1 MAYRLTYDWA
11 TLVDQVRDKTL
22 VSQTA
27 SINWNNGT
35 KHGLE
40 EGSVSRD
47 IISFIRWRP
56 DQQVT
61 RDEVLTNLP
70 RAFVKENKIARD
82 LCQEYL
88 RELVKMG
95 ILDFIEGV

>member
-1 MAYRLTYDWA
+1 MSYSLSENWA
-11 TLVDQVRDKTL
+11 NLVNDVREKRL
-22 VSQTA
+22 VSPT
-27 SINWNNGT
+27 SSVTWNNES
-35 KHGLE
+35 KHGVE

-56 DQQVT
+56 NQSAT
-61 RDEVLTNLP
+61 RDELLEALP
-70 RAFVKENKIARD
+70 LAFAKENKVPRD

-95 ILDFIEGV
+95 VLFVA